1 MICPS
6 SIFAAF
12 LKWSWHVMTFLSGSV
27 ICGHNLAPRYIQHL
41 RTANPLNMLC
51 SIFCKMVLRC
61 LNSEEHTLWLFNTAI
76 VIIMKN
82 TIFKPTGG
90 LRAKARRE
98 MTYKVC
104 VWLMLKCPLTFSS
117 LSAHASSASH
127 RSHPQ
132 TAPQTPVAMLATIA
146 QRALD
151 LPWAVPTALALRC
164 ARMSESE
171 HVSSISAT

>member
-1 MICPS
+1 
-6 SIFAAF
+6 
-12 LKWSWHVMTFLSGSV
+12 MTFLSGSV

-61 LNSEEHTLWLFNTAI
+61 SNSEEHTLWLFHTAI

-82 TIFKPTGG
+82 TILKPTGG

-117 LSAHASSASH
+117 LSAHAS
-127 RSHPQ
+127 
-132 TAPQTPVAMLATIA
+132 VAMLATIA
-146 QRALD
+146 QALD